1 MEVVKIVMIGIT
13 GVLLA
18 LFLKES
24 KPEYSVYLS
33 FAVGI
38 CILGYAVEKLSYLFE
53 SIKKIQEFLPVDEKY
68 VLVLLKMTGATYIG
82 QFSSS
87 ICKDAGYAA
96 IAGQIELFVKLYL
109 MVLSLPVLL
118 ALVETIH
125 NFLLKEEKFDSY
137 WQFFCSVWNLEQLL
151 YRQGKNRENSRK
163 KKQDRS

>member
-38 CILGYAVEKLSYLFE
+38 CILGYAVEKLSYLLE

-125 NFLLKEEKFDSY
+125 NFLL
-137 WQFFCSVWNLEQLL
+137 
-151 YRQGKNRENSRK
+151 
-163 KKQDRS
+163 

>member
-38 CILGYAVEKLSYLFE
+38 CILGYAVEKLFE

-125 NFLLKEEKFDSY
+125 NFLL
-137 WQFFCSVWNLEQLL
+137 
-151 YRQGKNRENSRK
+151 
-163 KKQDRS
+163 

>member
-82 QFSSS
+82 QFSSR

-125 NFLLKEEKFDSY
+125 NFLL
-137 WQFFCSVWNLEQLL
+137 
-151 YRQGKNRENSRK
+151 
-163 KKQDRS
+163 

>member
-125 NFLLKEEKFDSY
+125 NFL
-137 WQFFCSVWNLEQLL
+137 WVNHFFRGIDVTTL
-151 YRQGKNRENSRK
+151 
-163 KKQDRS
+163 

>member
-33 FAVGI
+33 LAVGI

-96 IAGQIELFVKLYL
+96 IAAQIELFVKLYL

-125 NFLLKEEKFDSY
+125 NFLL
-137 WQFFCSVWNLEQLL
+137 
-151 YRQGKNRENSRK
+151 
-163 KKQDRS
+163 

>member
-87 ICKDAGYAA
+87 ICKDAGYQM
-96 IAGQIELFVKLYL
+96 IGTQIDLFCKLSV
-109 MVLSLPVLL
+109 MVLSMPVLL
-118 ALVETIH
+118 AILDTISE
-125 NFLLKEEKFDSY
+125 FMI
-137 WQFFCSVWNLEQLL
+137 
-151 YRQGKNRENSRK
+151 
-163 KKQDRS
+163 

>member
-96 IAGQIELFVKLYL
+96 IAGQIELFVKFYL

-125 NFLLKEEKFDSY
+125 NFLL
-137 WQFFCSVWNLEQLL
+137 
-151 YRQGKNRENSRK
+151 
-163 KKQDRS
+163 

>member
-24 KPEYSVYLS
+24 KPEYSVSLS

-125 NFLLKEEKFDSY
+125 NFLL
-137 WQFFCSVWNLEQLL
+137 
-151 YRQGKNRENSRK
+151 
-163 KKQDRS
+163 

>member
-24 KPEYSVYLS
+24 KPEYSVYLR

-125 NFLLKEEKFDSY
+125 NFLL
-137 WQFFCSVWNLEQLL
+137 
-151 YRQGKNRENSRK
+151 
-163 KKQDRS
+163 

>member
-96 IAGQIELFVKLYL
+96 IAGQIEFFVKLYL

-125 NFLLKEEKFDSY
+125 NFLL
-137 WQFFCSVWNLEQLL
+137 
-151 YRQGKNRENSRK
+151 
-163 KKQDRS
+163 

>member
-1 MEVVKIVMIGIT
+1 MEIVKIVMIGIT

-125 NFLLKEEKFDSY
+125 NFLL
-137 WQFFCSVWNLEQLL
+137 
-151 YRQGKNRENSRK
+151 
-163 KKQDRS
+163 

>member
-24 KPEYSVYLS
+24 KPEYSIYLS

-38 CILGYAVEKLSYLFE
+38 CILVYAVEKLSYLFE

-125 NFLLKEEKFDSY
+125 NFLL
-137 WQFFCSVWNLEQLL
+137 
-151 YRQGKNRENSRK
+151 
-163 KKQDRS
+163 

>member
-87 ICKDAGYAA
+87 ICKDAEYAA

-125 NFLLKEEKFDSY
+125 NFLL
-137 WQFFCSVWNLEQLL
+137 
-151 YRQGKNRENSRK
+151 
-163 KKQDRS
+163 

>member
-68 VLVLLKMTGATYIG
+68 VLVLLKRTGATYIG

-125 NFLLKEEKFDSY
+125 NFLL
-137 WQFFCSVWNLEQLL
+137 
-151 YRQGKNRENSRK
+151 
-163 KKQDRS
+163 

>member
-68 VLVLLKMTGATYIG
+68 VLVLLKMTGATYVG

-125 NFLLKEEKFDSY
+125 NFLL
-137 WQFFCSVWNLEQLL
+137 
-151 YRQGKNRENSRK
+151 
-163 KKQDRS
+163 

>member
-33 FAVGI
+33 LAVGI

-125 NFLLKEEKFDSY
+125 NFLL
-137 WQFFCSVWNLEQLL
+137 
-151 YRQGKNRENSRK
+151 
-163 KKQDRS
+163 

>member
-109 MVLSLPVLL
+109 MVLSLPGLL

-125 NFLLKEEKFDSY
+125 NFLL
-137 WQFFCSVWNLEQLL
+137 
-151 YRQGKNRENSRK
+151 
-163 KKQDRS
+163 

>member
-24 KPEYSVYLS
+24 KPEYSIYLS

-96 IAGQIELFVKLYL
+96 IAGQIALFVKLYL

-125 NFLLKEEKFDSY
+125 NFLL
-137 WQFFCSVWNLEQLL
+137 
-151 YRQGKNRENSRK
+151 
-163 KKQDRS
+163 

>member
-68 VLVLLKMTGATYIG
+68 VIVLLKMTGATYIG

-125 NFLLKEEKFDSY
+125 NFLL
-137 WQFFCSVWNLEQLL
+137 
-151 YRQGKNRENSRK
+151 
-163 KKQDRS
+163 

>member
-33 FAVGI
+33 LVIGI
-38 CILGYAVEKLSYLFE
+38 CILGYTVGKLSYLFE

-68 VLVLLKMTGATYIG
+68 VIVLLKMTGATYIG

-125 NFLLKEEKFDSY
+125 NFLL
-137 WQFFCSVWNLEQLL
+137 
-151 YRQGKNRENSRK
+151 
-163 KKQDRS
+163 

>member
-13 GVLLA
+13 GVLLG

-125 NFLLKEEKFDSY
+125 NFLL
-137 WQFFCSVWNLEQLL
+137 
-151 YRQGKNRENSRK
+151 
-163 KKQDRS
+163 

>member
-96 IAGQIELFVKLYL
+96 IAGLIELFVKLYL

-125 NFLLKEEKFDSY
+125 NFLL
-137 WQFFCSVWNLEQLL
+137 
-151 YRQGKNRENSRK
+151 
-163 KKQDRS
+163 

>member
-13 GVLLA
+13 VVLLA

-125 NFLLKEEKFDSY
+125 NFLL
-137 WQFFCSVWNLEQLL
+137 
-151 YRQGKNRENSRK
+151 
-163 KKQDRS
+163 

>member
-68 VLVLLKMTGATYIG
+68 VLVLLKMTGTTYIG

-125 NFLLKEEKFDSY
+125 NFLL
-137 WQFFCSVWNLEQLL
+137 
-151 YRQGKNRENSRK
+151 
-163 KKQDRS
+163 

>member
-13 GVLLA
+13 EVLLA

-24 KPEYSVYLS
+24 KPEYSIYLS

-125 NFLLKEEKFDSY
+125 NFLL
-137 WQFFCSVWNLEQLL
+137 
-151 YRQGKNRENSRK
+151 
-163 KKQDRS
+163 

>member
-109 MVLSLPVLL
+109 MVLSLAVLL

-125 NFLLKEEKFDSY
+125 NFLL
-137 WQFFCSVWNLEQLL
+137 
-151 YRQGKNRENSRK
+151 
-163 KKQDRS
+163 

>member
-87 ICKDAGYAA
+87 ICKDVGYAT

-125 NFLLKEEKFDSY
+125 NFLL
-137 WQFFCSVWNLEQLL
+137 
-151 YRQGKNRENSRK
+151 
-163 KKQDRS
+163 

>member
-38 CILGYAVEKLSYLFE
+38 CILGYAVEKLFYLFE

-125 NFLLKEEKFDSY
+125 NFLL
-137 WQFFCSVWNLEQLL
+137 
-151 YRQGKNRENSRK
+151 
-163 KKQDRS
+163 

>member
-38 CILGYAVEKLSYLFE
+38 CDLGYAVEKLSYLFE

-125 NFLLKEEKFDSY
+125 NFLL
-137 WQFFCSVWNLEQLL
+137 
-151 YRQGKNRENSRK
+151 
-163 KKQDRS
+163 

>member
-96 IAGQIELFVKLYL
+96 ISGQIELFVKLYL

-125 NFLLKEEKFDSY
+125 NFLL
-137 WQFFCSVWNLEQLL
+137 
-151 YRQGKNRENSRK
+151 
-163 KKQDRS
+163 

>member
-24 KPEYSVYLS
+24 KPEYYVYLS

-125 NFLLKEEKFDSY
+125 NFLL
-137 WQFFCSVWNLEQLL
+137 
-151 YRQGKNRENSRK
+151 
-163 KKQDRS
+163 

>member
-33 FAVGI
+33 LAVGI

-68 VLVLLKMTGATYIG
+68 VIVLLKMTGATYIG

-125 NFLLKEEKFDSY
+125 NFLL
-137 WQFFCSVWNLEQLL
+137 
-151 YRQGKNRENSRK
+151 
-163 KKQDRS
+163 

>member
-53 SIKKIQEFLPVDEKY
+53 SIKKIQEFLPVDENY

-125 NFLLKEEKFDSY
+125 NFLL
-137 WQFFCSVWNLEQLL
+137 
-151 YRQGKNRENSRK
+151 
-163 KKQDRS
+163 

>member
-87 ICKDAGYAA
+87 ICKDAGYAT

-125 NFLLKEEKFDSY
+125 NFLL
-137 WQFFCSVWNLEQLL
+137 
-151 YRQGKNRENSRK
+151 
-163 KKQDRS
+163 

>member
-38 CILGYAVEKLSYLFE
+38 CILGYAVEKLYYLFE

-125 NFLLKEEKFDSY
+125 NFLL
-137 WQFFCSVWNLEQLL
+137 
-151 YRQGKNRENSRK
+151 
-163 KKQDRS
+163 

>member
-125 NFLLKEEKFDSY
+125 NCLL
-137 WQFFCSVWNLEQLL
+137 
-151 YRQGKNRENSRK
+151 
-163 KKQDRS
+163 